1 MGDKQLCPN
10 AVRTISRNV
19 GRANDMRCFKPNL
32 MVICLGVLLAS
43 TSKACRADTSSPMHL
58 SVGSAYRLPVTKH
71 IARLESTNSN
81 TVEAFNNGYLIGL
94 QAGEARIRTIQ
105 SDGSTSE
112 CQVSV
117 REPDEPMVDPAT
129 LKQFPDD
136 RRFVI
141 DGRVCYGSELNG
153 QRAADPMEREHTRS
167 NRIINPHPLTAGAD
181 LEWEV
186 REGAEVRD
194 GAGVMMGTVAS
205 ALQVGNRLVP
215 TSKFNFGMSKVIDG
229 RMYVYA
235 FSVAIQPT
243 PWLSKLLDP
252 RDVSG
257 GHVRTSAWLPLDQI
271 VDKETLLE
279 RVGIGKVKLPR
290 LPLEEERYR
299 ITGGDAGQYM
309 TAFGEMSIV
318 KRIEIGA
325 KPSHYLRRPSGTVNL
340 VYSVPGFGLG
350 GQGLDAFLVSDGAIF
365 RPARGAKVFI
375 QPTYFPKRHPEA
387 GEVSPHTMTFIY
399 GAVEVKGSEPVY
411 GWIAREALS
420 AEK

>member
-1 MGDKQLCPN
+1 M
-10 AVRTISRNV
+10 S
-19 GRANDMRCFKPNL
+19 
-32 MVICLGVLLAS
+32 VL
-43 TSKACRADTSSPMHL
+43 
-58 SVGSAYRLPVTKH
+58 
-71 IARLESTNSN
+71 
-81 TVEAFNNGYLIGL
+81 
-94 QAGEARIRTIQ
+94 
-105 SDGSTSE
+105 
-112 CQVSV
+112 
-117 REPDEPMVDPAT
+117 EPDEPMVDPAT

-153 QRAADPMEREHTRS
+153 QRATDPMEREHTRS
-167 NRIINPHPLTAGAD
+167 NRIINPHPLTADAD

-186 REGAEVRD
+186 REGAELRD

-205 ALQVGNRLVP
+205 ALQVGNRAVP

-279 RVGIGKVKLPR
+279 RVGIGNVKLPR
-290 LPLEEERYR
+290 LPLADERYR
-299 ITGGDAGQYM
+299 ITGGNAGQYM

-325 KPSHYLRRPSGTVNL
+325 KPSHYLYRPSGTVNL